1 MKDKHSGLQMDPVSV
16 LKRNNRN
23 ITLRNTHRI
32 YKKWGLK
39 YHAAVRDAVFKM
51 NSMPFVPLKPPAS
64 LKCDNGE
71 SDLVYVCQQCKDCF
85 WFKSSFEDHSQRHS
99 WILGFWCQKCFLTV
113 CTHIPNSNSP
123 CDLCVNMEHNKRSY
137 MKKKGIHKHQK
148 MGTIRVFY
156 NQCQFFAH
164 LKLHN
169 ISLVNIC
176 DIMLMPLPNMEGDW
190 TPKMDTAC
198 EALLEHCFMIRAHI
212 MDWLRAKN
220 VDHNWWQLVESNIDD
235 NDNPI
240 TKILKT
246 YNGRNLF
253 NPDIAKVDADLVPLT
268 LLYKTSLT
276 STIGVTKVASE
287 KNEKDYNKNVNDTSS
302 VTTAT
307 VLNQDIVED
316 EDNPCTPTDITFVD
330 RGPTYKYY
338 TYGPFT
344 DYSSHNSKM
353 TNSKYVQYMNNNT
366 QSAVSKKQSKQKKLK
381 KEAVNYITSV
391 SSSSN
396 RSSNF
401 ISTKEFFNQN
411 LEKDTSYMQKDLAHK
426 CSGSAKLS
434 TVAITTQ
441 NGSVENIMKKSITK
455 NANLLPN
462 LSHKGIVNQEY
473 QKHNYLKNDSN
484 LLTFQGTDSAKMNTL
499 ITQFPSH
506 FLANNNILFIGQDM
520 DGVNRKVNHVTLDA
534 KFHEKDVKNTSTK
547 LIPLHTS
554 NSPISEDNKSTGNL
568 NKMTAESNKT
578 KTHQIPFEG
587 KIVYR
592 NGRRYIITRTPNFQS
607 STPTSPDSSNNMQI
621 VRYNTKNQNGV
632 TKLTSVENTYLNL
645 FETNVS
651 LPTPSPSSSELS
663 NSSSCEAQK
672 KHNLSIA
679 CTRKN
684 LETSRNHLKPK
695 FKHSILDL
703 LNDDVLCET
712 LSFRRAENAEIYLNI
727 KRSKNSTKQLNVV
740 TTVTIPNCR
749 QDMLNEFRQLNC
761 SEIKERILH
770 LQEVRTEILRVMNFA
785 GDRDIEDTLK
795 SIRNL
800 QRALE
805 DTLEDA
811 LESCNHEP
819 EDMKDIWN
827 DQEVLLNEWE
837 SECQLSGNE
846 FRCATCSKIMK
857 PKTYIPGFSKPA
869 ENDTIYCSC
878 YKHFC
883 QECCSYQG
891 NVTRFLTHQNFHEE
905 EKPYACPDCFRRF
918 PSFRL
923 LEGHTWSLCF
933 HMLKKRVFCC
943 KICQIDGFQDT
954 ESIARHFAIMHS
966 NKKIACETCYMVLDT
981 YIEYKRHRDKMH
993 STTAKFEPI
1002 RLMICK
1008 LGQCINRYEK
1018 YMTHLEKHYGIRK
1031 ITWLKCPF
1039 CPYYNLES
1047 KQFLIQFKIHFQIV
1061 HLNRLVEIIK
1071 PETLKDI
1078 LPTSLSECLFKN
1090 KESLIYDNEKFK
1102 KLRRIDD
1109 KVRLD
1114 TIVPKILNTRTIASE
1129 DFDRGSEHTA
1139 SVTTNSKSL
1148 RSMQSTIKN
1157 EVENNVCSDIS
1168 NKNTDFKILDVRS
1181 ENTSSSVFHPNIDK
1195 EDNLPKILDVRSIA
1209 DVLSKDKKCSSNVA
1223 EMKEI
1228 TAHSKKIRSNAA
1240 TDTTKKLKSVANDR
1254 SKETCNSPKETI
1266 QNDAKYIESDNI
1278 ISENNGEVNN
1288 VQNIVTKLK
1297 QSSPATE
1304 ILKPIIKDLNVVT
1317 NISSTNALLENNLTV
1332 SNCNNTPNKI
1342 EVGDNI
1348 NSPSITKSEQVTAL
1362 SSNKDS
1368 IKSEDI
1374 HFMPKP
1380 PPLIRIPQHIL
1391 ENRNHQEVKRIK
1403 KDNRMI
1409 SGHGKTNIK
1418 RPWRIA
1424 LNGPTNSK
1432 NVHQDYLCHLC
1443 GELINTAWPII
1454 SIHFNTR
1461 HSDEC
1466 KLSIVTPRL
1475 LRITPE
1481 FINGGYKE
1489 LFSNKKRRSD
1499 GTVSISK
1506 KRRRGSTK
1514 KHTDSNNSFGLG
1526 LCVEQESVEDGEG
1539 NFICR
1544 KCDQRCANMSDLRE
1558 HIASNH
1564 RIKGRYLI
1572 CLECGENFVVAP
1584 SLQMHL
1590 KAFHGIED
1598 PISYMNQNSSYAP
1611 DNIDDLENETKAMIA
1626 NQCYVCMAVFE
1637 DKATVDKHLRVHG
1650 MAFLNRKRIE
1660 ARNALK
1666 SSDKTIKVN
1675 DDKQNFQKEN
1685 TKTPVKR
1692 DNPSNTILE
1701 KINATILEEAQ

>member
-1 MKDKHSGLQMDPVSV
+1 MKNTHSGLQMDPVSI

-23 ITLRNTHRI
+23 ITLRNTRRI

-51 NSMPFVPLKPPAS
+51 NLMPFVPLTPPAS
-64 LKCDNGE
+64 LRCDNGG

-99 WILGFWCQKCFLTV
+99 WILGFWCQKCFLTA
-113 CTHIPNSNSP
+113 CTHVPNSNLP
-123 CDLCVNMEHNKRSY
+123 CDLCVNVEHNKRLY

-190 TPKMDTAC
+190 TPKMDIAC
-198 EALLEHCFMIRAHI
+198 EALLEHCFMIRVHI

-268 LLYKTSLT
+268 LLYKNSLT
-276 STIGVTKVASE
+276 SSTIGFSKVASE
-287 KNEKDYNKNVNDTSS
+287 KNEKDYNKNVNDMNS

-307 VLNQDIVED
+307 VLNEDSVED
-316 EDNPCTPTDITFVD
+316 EDNPCTPTDVTFVD
-330 RGPTYKYY
+330 YKYY
-338 TYGPFT
+338 THGPFT
-344 DYSSHNSKM
+344 DYSSHNKM
-353 TNSKYVQYMNNNT
+353 AKYMNNNT
-366 QSAVSKKQSKQKKLK
+366 QSTVSKKQSKQKKLK

-391 SSSSN
+391 SSSPN

-401 ISTKEFFNQN
+401 INTKEFLNQN
-411 LEKDTSYMQKDLAHK
+411 LEKDSSYMQKDLAHK

-441 NGSVENIMKKSITK
+441 NGSVENITKKSITK

-462 LSHKGIVNQEY
+462 LSHKGILNQEY
-473 QKHNYLKNDSN
+473 QKQNYLSLLKNDSN

-499 ITQFPSH
+499 ITQIPPL
-506 FLANNNILFIGQDM
+506 LANNKILFIGQDM
-520 DGVNRKVNHVTLDA
+520 DGVNKKVNHVTLDA
-534 KFHEKDVKNTSTK
+534 KYHEKDIKTMSTK
-547 LIPLHTS
+547 LIPLHIC

-568 NKMTAESNKT
+568 NKMGVESNKT

-592 NGRRYIITRTPNFQS
+592 NGRRYIITHTPNFQS
-607 STPTSPDSSNNMQI
+607 TTPTSPDSSNNMQI

-672 KHNLSIA
+672 KQSLSVA
-679 CTRKN
+679 CTRKG
-684 LETSRNHLKPK
+684 LETSKNHLKPK

-727 KRSKNSTKQLNVV
+727 KRTKSSSKQLNVV

-770 LQEVRTEILRVMNFA
+770 LQDVRTEILRVMNFA
-785 GDRDIEDTLK
+785 GDKDIEDTLK
-795 SIRNL
+795 SIKNL

-805 DTLEDA
+805 DALEDV
-811 LESCNHEP
+811 LRSCNHES
-819 EDMKDIWN
+819 DDTKDIWN
-827 DQEVLLNEWE
+827 DQEVLLNDWE
-837 SECQLSGNE
+837 SECKLSGNE

-905 EKPYACPDCFRRF
+905 EKPYACPDCFRKF

-981 YIEYKRHRDKMH
+981 YSEYKRHRDKMH
-993 STTAKFEPI
+993 STMVKFEPI

-1018 YMTHLEKHYGIRK
+1018 YMMHLEKHYGIRK

-1039 CPYYNLES
+1039 CPYYNFES

-1078 LPTSLSECLFKN
+1078 LPSSLSECLFKE
-1090 KESLIYDNEKFK
+1090 KKSLINNNEKFK
-1102 KLRRIDD
+1102 KFKHIDE
-1109 KVRLD
+1109 KVRSD
-1114 TIVPKILNTRTIASE
+1114 TIVPKILNTRTIPSE
-1129 DFDRGSEHTA
+1129 DFDRVSENTE
-1139 SVTTNSKSL
+1139 SVTVNSKSL
-1148 RSMQSTIKN
+1148 HSIQSTIKN
-1157 EVENNVCSDIS
+1157 GVEDNVCSDIS
-1168 NKNTDFKILDVRS
+1168 NKIVDFKILEIKP
-1181 ENTSSSVFHPNIDK
+1181 ENIGSLIFDPNIDK
-1195 EDNLPKILDVRSIA
+1195 EDNLPKILDIRSIA
-1209 DVLSKDKKCSSNVA
+1209 NVLSKDQKCSSNIA
-1223 EMKEI
+1223 EMEEV
-1228 TAHSKKIRSNAA
+1228 TADNKKIQSNAA
-1240 TDTTKKLKSVANDR
+1240 TDKTKELK
-1254 SKETCNSPKETI
+1254 SKETCNSLKENI
-1266 QNDAKYIESDNI
+1266 QNDTKCIESDNI
-1278 ISENNGEVNN
+1278 ISEDNGEINN
-1288 VQNIVTKLK
+1288 VQNIVTELK
-1297 QSSPATE
+1297 QSSSTTME
-1304 ILKPIIKDLNVVT
+1304 ILKPTIKDLSVAT
-1317 NISSTNALLENNLTV
+1317 NTSSTSTLLETNLTV
-1332 SNCNNTPNKI
+1332 SNYNNMPNKI
-1342 EVGDNI
+1342 EIGNNI
-1348 NSPSITKSEQVTAL
+1348 NSTSVTKSEQVTAL
-1362 SSNKDS
+1362 SSRNDSNKS
-1368 IKSEDI
+1368 KDI
-1374 HFMPKP
+1374 HFILKP
-1380 PPLIRIPQHIL
+1380 PPLVRIPQYIL
-1391 ENRNHQEVKRIK
+1391 ENRNRQEVKRIK
-1403 KDNRMI
+1403 KDSHMI
-1409 SGHGKTNIK
+1409 SGNNKTNIK

-1424 LNGPTNSK
+1424 LNGPINSK
-1432 NVHQDYLCHLC
+1432 DVHQDYLCHLC

-1475 LRITPE
+1475 LKLSPE

-1499 GTVSISK
+1499 GIVPMSK
-1506 KRRRGSTK
+1506 KRRRWSAK

-1526 LCVEQESVEDGEG
+1526 LYVEQESVEDGEG

-1660 ARNALK
+1660 AQNALK

-1675 DDKQNFQKEN
+1675 DDKQSFQKEN
-1685 TKTPVKR
+1685 TKIPVKR